1 MKDNYIQLR
10 NHHLKQG
17 RNNDRTPI
25 YPITKPECI
34 KGLMDYI
41 ENNTDGSS
49 SGLGYDENTGIF
61 YATVNDAPVIVA
73 HTLTKMA
80 VTSIATSNALVAA
93 VTLDPTVYHEVED
106 CDSLTI
112 ADVADDT
119 YDYSLC
125 TFIGRF
131 TANSDDVTITL
142 PSGILPADSNPD
154 TEAGHTYEYNIFDGV
169 FSLIDVTTTQE
180 SNG

>member
-25 YPITKPECI
+25 YPITKPECV
-34 KGLMDYI
+34 KGLKEYI

-49 SGLGYDENTGIF
+49 NGLGYDENTGIF
-61 YATVNDAPVIVA
+61 YATVNDEPVIIA
-73 HTLTKMA
+73 HTLNKMG
-80 VTSIATSNALVAA
+80 VAA
-93 VTLDPTVYHEVED
+93 ITSSDTLTATVTLDPAIYHEVED

-131 TANSDDVTITL
+131 TANSDNVNITL

-154 TEAGHTYEYNIFDGV
+154 TKAGHTYEYSIFDGV
-169 FSLIDVTTTQE
+169 FSIFDVTT
-180 SNG
+180 SA

>member
-25 YPITKPECI
+25 YPITKPECV
-34 KGLMDYI
+34 KGLKEYI
-41 ENNTDGSS
+41 ENNTDSS
-49 SGLGYDENTGIF
+49 SRGLGFDDNTGIL
-61 YATVNDAPVIVA
+61 YTTVNDEPVIIA
-73 HTLTKMA
+73 HTLSKMG
-80 VTSIATSNALVAA
+80 VAA
-93 VTLDPTVYHEVED
+93 IASSNTLTATVTLDPTIYHEVES
-106 CDSLTI
+106 CDRLTI

-131 TANSDDVTITL
+131 TAHSDNVNITL
-142 PSGILPADSNPD
+142 PSGILPANSNPD
-154 TEAGHTYEYNIFDGV
+154 TKAGHIYEYNIFDGV
-169 FSLIDVTTTQE
+169 FSLIDVTTTQD

>member
-1 MKDNYIQLR
+1 MKLQLR
-10 NHHLKQG
+10 NIFG
-17 RNNDRTPI
+17 
-25 YPITKPECI
+25 KPVKLNI
-34 KGLMDYI
+34 
-41 ENNTDGSS
+41 GSDEEGQTINLS
-49 SGLGYDENTGIF
+49 YDEDTGIL
-61 YATVNDAPVIVA
+61 YTTVNGSPVIVA
-73 HTLTKMA
+73 HTLVKMA
-80 VTSIATSNALVAA
+80 VSSIATSNALVAS
-93 VTLDPTVYHEVED
+93 VILDPAIYHEVVS

-131 TANSDDVTITL
+131 TANSDNVNITL

-154 TEAGHTYEYNIFDGV
+154 IEAGHIYEYNIFDGV